1 MDRTELA
8 ALRDAIDQVLAW
20 PDSVRAQVAAWLS
33 PAAPK
38 PGNGLDPHQTGKT
51 PAKPRGPGMALRQ
64 MPHPAR
70 AGRWRR
76 TPARRAA
83 ASRDLGGLRRATA
96 SNGDAGAFGRE
107 RGCVGQGRGREPLD
121 QGERLRGLA
130 ARGVVTKDAGGHW
143 RLTADLAGE
152 VAGPQQAP
160 PST

>member
-51 PAKPRGPGMALRQ
+51 PEKPRGPGMALRQ

-83 ASRDLGGLRRATA
+83 ASRGPRRPTP
-96 SNGDAGAFGRE
+96 SNGF
-107 RGCVGQGRGREPLD
+107 
-121 QGERLRGLA
+121 
-130 ARGVVTKDAGGHW
+130 
-143 RLTADLAGE
+143 
-152 VAGPQQAP
+152 
-160 PST
+160 